1 MAAQAVGEEEEDETV
16 LRRYSKGISN
26 VESLLALDKLRQVS
40 LELFPHRVAYGA
52 NLSTRTV
59 HGTVT
64 GVPGKPIVEYT
75 VDTALIQIRLLI
87 VLIMDTNKK
96 YFVKYNNTK

>member
-40 LELFPHRVAYGA
+40 LGLFPHRVEYGA
-52 NLSTRTV
+52 
-59 HGTVT
+59 
-64 GVPGKPIVEYT
+64 
-75 VDTALIQIRLLI
+75 
-87 VLIMDTNKK
+87 
-96 YFVKYNNTK
+96 